1 MSINE
6 SKNGILMKIG
16 VSVKDQTI
24 WVLIRRIICRI
35 LTLVTASVISHAK
48 LINI

>member
-1 MSINE
+1 MSVNE

-16 VSVKDQTI
+16 VSVKDQII
-24 WVLIRRIICRI
+24 WVVIRRIICQI
-35 LTLVTASVISHAK
+35 LALVIASVISHAK